1 MICWSKHK
9 WSVWTGHSSVA
20 TYKQKCDQITKMRH
34 KTRFLKKK
42 YVSSKMVP
50 FMNMWLLLNW
60 MLTASVYLRLSKFGC
75 GLTNEQQ
82 KNTQAGT

>member
-1 MICWSKHK
+1 
-9 WSVWTGHSSVA
+9 
-20 TYKQKCDQITKMRH
+20 
-34 KTRFLKKK
+34 
-42 YVSSKMVP
+42 MVP

-82 KNTQAGT
+82 KKHKQERNKKQQTHDSDWTIG